1 MVDKIKVPIVIGVLL
16 FSILLVLLF
25 LIKPLFSTN
34 EPADSSSSS
43 SRENYE
49 SNIVDETPDV
59 TADSSGNT
67 EVPELVGK
75 FYSLTKEKYLEFF
88 TFEVEY
94 EFDDEIESDII
105 IKQDIEKG
113 TFVEQGSVIKLVV
126 SKGPEGGMIP
136 KFDGLSV
143 SQYENELKQAGISN
157 YSLVKSSSTWGVPD
171 TISQLQIDGK
181 SVSPGV
187 YFSNKDGKKLI
198 VFYISK
204 DASYVPQTVT
214 KATVTTASYTTGTG
228 TGVVTTQAVTQQP
241 ATEATLPPATDPPAT
256 LPPATDPPAPPPT
269 DPPVVT
275 PPEGGGEIEVW

>member
-1 MVDKIKVPIVIGVLL
+1 M
-16 FSILLVLLF
+16 
-25 LIKPLFSTN
+25 
-34 EPADSSSSS
+34 
-43 SRENYE
+43 
-49 SNIVDETPDV
+49 DETPDV

-67 EVPELVGK
+67 EVPEFVGK

-105 IKQDIEKG
+105 LKQDVEKG

-181 SVSPGV
+181 SVSPGA

-204 DASYVPQTVT
+204 DASYVPQTAT
-214 KATVTTASYTTGTG
+214 KATVTTASYTTGTA